1 MKSLLLLPSFS
12 ALLLS
17 TGSDLAFAAPSA
29 QSAVTTN
36 VQDVFSQ
43 TWDYII
49 LGGGLT
55 GLTVA
60 NRLSENS
67 TVKVLVVEAGNGG
80 LLASFTVPYIS
91 ELFL

>member
-1 MKSLLLLPSFS
+1 MKSLSLSLS

-17 TGSDLAFAAPSA
+17 TGSALVSATPAA
-29 QSAVTTN
+29 QSAVTAN
-36 VQDVFSQ
+36 VQDVASQ